1 MSRPGTEKAQADGLY
16 LTVSYKDSNGN
27 TVTPKNLR
35 QGDSFKITVRVY
47 NTSGKD
53 LENLALTI
61 PVPTCWEMANDR
73 IADDTEAS
81 HHNYRY
87 MDIKDDAVYT
97 YFDLKNKNSVVFD
110 YEATVA
116 YKGNYFVPAIHA
128 EAMYDNDISAI
139 VPGTYV
145 VQANQ

>member
-1 MSRPGTEKAQADGLY
+1 MS

-27 TVTPKNLR
+27 TVTPKNLS

-97 YFDLKNKNSVVFD
+97 YFDLKNKNRSCRSNVR
-110 YEATVA
+110 
-116 YKGNYFVPAIHA
+116 
-128 EAMYDNDISAI
+128 
-139 VPGTYV
+139 
-145 VQANQ
+145 